1 MNKKKF
7 CKIFFPV
14 LGTVAVVTGI
24 YWALIEFSL
33 KDLQNIGYISF
44 RYEKNSENKNTDAYI
59 TAINQDK
66 NYPSYFEV
74 PKQLKGHK
82 VVGIDAQA
90 FYGLNRLKTVVL
102 PKSVSVIGDQ
112 AFGNCVNLKKV
123 IVKGELTS
131 VGVDVF
137 EGSDNWEYKSITDEN
152 GDKFIMFEDF
162 LYKYD
167 GEIANNTIVKSEE
180 DKGSNE
186 VTSKQYLYIPSEVK
200 ELCSGSFKDQPGIVG
215 VELPSKYTQ
224 LPKEVFA
231 NCRNLKSVDLKNVT
245 QINDG
250 AFSDCASLET
260 IDLSKVTSI
269 GSNAFNNTNI
279 SSITLSN
286 ELTTIN
292 ERTFANCLNLG
303 NVTIPT
309 SVTKIDDYAFA
320 NDENITEMSLSDN
333 VTFLGIGAFS
343 YTRIKTFKTPKLIQT
358 IPSELFMGD
367 TALESIELVKEE
379 DMIQTKSAVYN
390 EFDPKH
396 EEKEKDAYGND
407 LYEYTYTG
415 VQTIGSR
422 AFSGCSK
429 LTSIYFPYKEFE
441 EDEYI
446 GFNQSKKVPIKKSIV
461 QIGESAFEGTGLIEF
476 NTPVT
481 VTSFERGML
490 KDCRNLTKVNFGENR
505 DKDHI
510 FTAINAECFAGDTS
524 LESIVIPNTVSAIQG
539 SVFKDCTNLKNVTLP
554 TNSSFKTLNN
564 SIFENCE
571 GLTELVVPK
580 NVVTIKNSAFRDCDN
595 LVSIQLLG
603 KVSTIEKDAFANCN
617 KLENIF
623 VGTTESQRGWIDGWA
638 PTTATIVFYSE
649 TEKAGCWHYDA
660 DNKVVMW

>member
-44 RYEKNSENKNTDAYI
+44 RYEKNSATKASVAYI

-90 FYGLNRLKTVVL
+90 FYGLDHLKTVVL
-102 PKSVSVIGDQ
+102 PKSVTVIGDQ
-112 AFGNCVNLKKV
+112 AFGNCANLKKV

-137 EGSDNWEYKSITDEN
+137 EGSDNWEYKSITDEY

-167 GEIANNTIVKSEE
+167 GIIQNNTTIKSED
-180 DKGSNE
+180 DKGKNE
-186 VTSKQYLYIPSEVK
+186 VASNQYLYIPSVVK

-215 VELPSKYTQ
+215 VELPTKYTQ

-231 NCRNLKSVDLKNVT
+231 NCKNLKSVDLKNVT
-245 QINDG
+245 EISDS
-250 AFSDCASLET
+250 AFENCNSLEN

-269 GSNAFNNTNI
+269 GSSAFNGTNI

-286 ELTTIN
+286 ELTSIN
-292 ERTFANCLNLG
+292 NSTFANCSNLG
-303 NVTIPT
+303 NITIPT
-309 SVTKIDDYAFA
+309 SVTRIDNYAFE
-320 NDENITEMSLSDN
+320 NDVNITEMVLSDN
-333 VTFLGIGAFS
+333 VNFLGVGAFKN
-343 YTRIKTFKTPKLIQT
+343 TRIKTFKTPKLIQT

-367 TALESIELVKEE
+367 TALESIELIKEE
-379 DMIQTKSAVYN
+379 DMIQTKSIVYN
-390 EFDPKH
+390 EYDSSIV
-396 EEKEKDAYGND
+396 EQDEYGNT
-407 LYEYTYTG
+407 LYTYTYTG
-415 VQTIGSR
+415 IQTIGNN
-422 AFSGCSK
+422 AFNGCIK
-429 LTSIYFPYKEFE
+429 LTAIEFPYKTFE
-441 EDEYI
+441 EDRYI
-446 GFNQSKKVPIKKSIV
+446 GKDQSQKVPVEKSIV

-476 NTPVT
+476 NTPIT
-481 VTSFERGML
+481 ISRFERGML
-490 KDCRNLTKVNFGENR
+490 KNCVNLTKVNFGNR
-505 DKDHI
+505 DKNHK

-524 LESIVIPNTVSAIQG
+524 LESIVIPNDVTAMQA
-539 SVFKDCTNLKNVTLP
+539 SVFSGCSNLKNVSLP

-564 SIFENCE
+564 SIFEKCTS
-571 GLTELVVPK
+571 LTELVVPE
-580 NVVTIKNSAFRDCDN
+580 NVVTIKNSAFKGCNN
-595 LVSIQLLG
+595 LVNIQLLG
-603 KVSTIEKDAFANCN
+603 KVSTIEKDAFASCD
-617 KLENIF
+617 KLEKIF
-623 VGTTESQRGWIDGWA
+623 VGVTEAPKSGWLDGWN
-638 PTTATIVFYSE
+638 PTNAKVIYYSK
-649 TEKAGCWHYDA
+649 TEKADCWHYDA
-660 DNKVVMW
+660 DNKVVLW

>member
-44 RYEKNSENKNTDAYI
+44 RYEKNSATKTSVAYI

-90 FYGLNRLKTVVL
+90 FYGLDHLKTVVL
-102 PKSVSVIGDQ
+102 PKSVTVIGDQ
-112 AFGNCVNLKKV
+112 AFGNCANLKKV

-137 EGSDNWEYKSITDEN
+137 EGSDNWEYKSITDEY

-167 GEIANNTIVKSEE
+167 GVIQNNTTIKSED
-180 DKGSNE
+180 DKGKNE
-186 VTSKQYLYIPSEVK
+186 VASNQYLYIPSVVK

-215 VELPSKYTQ
+215 VELPTKYTQ

-245 QINDG
+245 EISDS
-250 AFSDCASLET
+250 AFENCNSLEN

-269 GSNAFNNTNI
+269 GSSAFNGTNI

-286 ELTTIN
+286 ELTSIN
-292 ERTFANCLNLG
+292 NSTFANCSNLG
-303 NVTIPT
+303 NITIPT
-309 SVTKIDDYAFA
+309 SVTRIDNYAFE
-320 NDENITEMSLSDN
+320 NDVNITEMVLSDN
-333 VTFLGIGAFS
+333 VNFLGVGAFKN
-343 YTRIKTFKTPKLIQT
+343 TRIKTFKTPKLIQT

-367 TALESIELVKEE
+367 TALESIELIKEE
-379 DMIQTKSAVYN
+379 NMIQTKSIVYN
-390 EFDPKH
+390 EYDSSIV
-396 EEKEKDAYGND
+396 EQDEYGNT
-407 LYEYTYTG
+407 LYTYTYTG
-415 VQTIGSR
+415 IQTIGNN
-422 AFSGCSK
+422 AFNGCIK
-429 LTSIYFPYKEFE
+429 LTAIEFPYKIFE
-441 EDEYI
+441 EDRYI
-446 GFNQSKKVPIKKSIV
+446 GKDQSQKVLVEKSIV

-476 NTPVT
+476 NTPIT
-481 VTSFERGML
+481 ISRFERGML
-490 KDCRNLTKVNFGENR
+490 KNCVNLTKVNFGNR
-505 DKDHI
+505 DKNHK

-524 LESIVIPNTVSAIQG
+524 LESIVIPNDVTAMQA
-539 SVFKDCTNLKNVTLP
+539 SVFSGCSNLKNVSLP

-564 SIFENCE
+564 SIFEKCTS
-571 GLTELVVPK
+571 LTELVVPK
-580 NVVTIKNSAFRDCDN
+580 NVVTIKNSAFKGCNN
-595 LVSIQLLG
+595 LVNIQLLG
-603 KVSTIEKDAFANCN
+603 KVSTIEKDAFAGCD
-617 KLENIF
+617 KLEKIF
-623 VGTTESQRGWIDGWA
+623 VGVTEAPKSGWLDGWN
-638 PTTATIVFYSE
+638 PTNAKVIYYSKI
-649 TEKAGCWHYDA
+649 EKADCWHYDA
-660 DNKVVMW
+660 DNKVVLW

>member
-90 FYGLNRLKTVVL
+90 FYGLDRLKTVVL

-123 IVKGELTS
+123 IVKGELSS

-137 EGSDNWEYKSITDEN
+137 EGSDNWEYKSITDEY
-152 GDKFIMFEDF
+152 GDKFIMFENF

-186 VTSKQYLYIPSEVK
+186 IASQQYLYIPSEVK

-245 QINDG
+245 EINDS
-250 AFSDCASLET
+250 AFYDCASLET

-269 GSNAFNNTNI
+269 GSSAFNNTNI

-292 ERTFANCLNLG
+292 NSTFANCLNLG

-320 NDENITEMSLSDN
+320 NDEKITEMSLSDN

-343 YTRIKTFKTPKLIQT
+343 NTRIKTFKTPKLIQT
-358 IPSELFMGD
+358 IPDELFMGD
-367 TALESIELVKEE
+367 IALESIELVKEE
-379 DMIQTKSAVYN
+379 DMIQTKSVVYN
-390 EFDPKH
+390 EFDATQT
-396 EEKEKDAYGND
+396 EKDAYGND
-407 LYEYTYTG
+407 LYVYSYTG
-415 VQTIGSR
+415 IQTIGNN
-422 AFSGCSK
+422 AFKGCIK

-441 EDEYI
+441 EDEYT
-446 GFNQSKKVPIKKSIV
+446 GLNQSKKVPIKKSIV

-481 VTSFERGML
+481 VTSFGRGML
-490 KDCRNLTKVNFGENR
+490 KNCVNLTKVNFGENR
-505 DKDHI
+505 NKDYA
-510 FTAINAECFAGDTS
+510 FTAINAECFAGDTA
-524 LESIVIPNTVSAIQG
+524 LESIIIPNTVNSIQG

-554 TNSSFKTLNN
+554 TNPSFKTLNN

-571 GLTELVVPK
+571 SLTELVVPK
-580 NVVTIKNSAFRDCDN
+580 NVVTIKNNAFKNCEN

-603 KVSTIEKDAFANCN
+603 KVSTIEKDAFVGCN

-623 VGTTESQRGWIDGWA
+623 VGTTESQRGWIDGWK
-638 PTTATIVFYSE
+638 PNGATVIYYSE

-660 DNKVVMW
+660 DNKVVLW

>member
-90 FYGLNRLKTVVL
+90 FYGLDRLKTVVL

-167 GEIANNTIVKSEE
+167 GEIANNTIVKYEE

-245 QINDG
+245 EINDS
-250 AFSDCASLET
+250 AFSNCTSLET

-269 GSNAFNNTNI
+269 GSKAFNNTNL

-292 ERTFANCLNLG
+292 NSTFANCLNLG

-343 YTRIKTFKTPKLIQT
+343 NTRIKTFKTPKLIQT
-358 IPSELFMGD
+358 IPDELFMGD
-367 TALESIELVKEE
+367 TALESIELVKEAN
-379 DMIQTKSAVYN
+379 MIQTKSVVYN
-390 EFDPKH
+390 EFDATQT
-396 EEKEKDAYGND
+396 EKDAYGND
-407 LYEYTYTG
+407 LYVYSYTG
-415 VQTIGSR
+415 IQTIGNN
-422 AFSGCSK
+422 AFKGCIK

-441 EDEYI
+441 EDEYT
-446 GFNQSKKVPIKKSIV
+446 GLNQSKKVPIKKSIV

-481 VTSFERGML
+481 VTSFGRGML
-490 KDCRNLTKVNFGENR
+490 KNCVNLTKVNFGENR
-505 DKDHI
+505 SKGYE

-524 LESIVIPNTVSAIQG
+524 LESIVIPDTVSAIQG
-539 SVFKDCTNLKNVTLP
+539 SVFKDCINLKNVTLP
-554 TNSSFKTLNN
+554 TNPSFKTLNN

-571 GLTELVVPK
+571 SLTELVAPK
-580 NVVTIKNSAFRDCDN
+580 NVVTIKNNAFKNCEN

-603 KVSTIEKDAFANCN
+603 KVSTIEKDAFVGCN

-623 VGTTESQRGWIDGWA
+623 VGTTESQRGWIDGWKPNA
-638 PTTATIVFYSE
+638 ATVIYYSE

-660 DNKVVMW
+660 DNKVVLW